1 LTRLIVD
8 ANFILAMRNWRKH
21 MRKIAF
27 IITAAVI
34 TFGAGT
40 ASFAATAQPQK
51 PTAEAIND
59 CMALARQRGYTDDDR
74 GKGKGARNFVIRCLQ
89 GKVR

>member
-1 LTRLIVD
+1 
-8 ANFILAMRNWRKH
+8 

-27 IITAAVI
+27 VITAAVI

-40 ASFAATAQPQK
+40 ASFAAPAQPQK
-51 PTAEAIND
+51 PTAEAVND